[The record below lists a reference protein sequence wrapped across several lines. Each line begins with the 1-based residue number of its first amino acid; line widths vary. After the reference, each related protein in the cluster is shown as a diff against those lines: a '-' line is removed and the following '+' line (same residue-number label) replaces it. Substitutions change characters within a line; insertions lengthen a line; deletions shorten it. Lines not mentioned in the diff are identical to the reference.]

1 MDFTK
6 RVGAD
11 IPCGAFDEEKMMTN
25 MKLAASSFVLA
36 MASAASAPALA
47 APACDANNGSIH
59 LPKGFCALVAADN
72 LGEARHA
79 VAAPNGDLYVAL
91 RSGGVA
97 ALHDSKGDG
106 HFDVVQKFASGSAT
120 GIGFYNGYLYVA
132 QPTQVI
138 RFKMTPG
145 QLVPAGAPETVV
157 SGFDPAREHNDKGLA
172 FDGKGAL
179 YLNIGSPSNACQL
192 RDRMKGSPGQDPCPV
207 LERHSGI
214 WKFDANKLNQ
224 TQDNGTKLVTGL
236 RQEPD
241 VAWAYNGVYTVMNN
255 RDQIDEL
262 YPEHYSAEDNNE
274 GPAEVMYRADQG
286 LNFGWPY
293 CYFDYRSQKILLA
306 PEYGGDGKTV
316 GRCASGITPPIASFP
331 AHWAPVDV
339 NFYDGKQF
347 PAHYQGGA
355 FIAFHGSWNRSPE
368 ERQGAVVFQPFGS
381 DGKPSGKFEIFA
393 DGFNGNVP
401 VKTQAGYI
409 ARPDGVAVAPD
420 GSLYIT
426 DSEKGK
432 IWRVFYRG

>member
-1 MDFTK
+1 MIAPLWRRISLLK
-6 RVGAD
+6 Y
-11 IPCGAFDEEKMMTN
+11 
-25 MKLAASSFVLA
+25 LLASSALLLT
-36 MASAASAPALA
+36 MSAAPALA
-47 APACDANNGSIH
+47 APQCDADNGGIT
-59 LPKGFCALVAADN
+59 LPKGFCAMVVANN
-72 LGEARHA
+72 LGAARHA

-91 RSGGVA
+91 RAENGSPGGAV

-106 HFDVVQKFASGSAT
+106 HFDVEQKFASGSST

-145 QLVPAGAPETVV
+145 QLVPAGQPEVVV
-157 SGFDPAREHNDKGLA
+157 SGFDPAREHNDKGLT
-172 FDGKGAL
+172 FDGKGFF
-179 YLNIGSPSNACQL
+179 YVNVGSPSNACQV

-207 LERHSGI
+207 LEKHSGI
-214 WKFDANKLNQ
+214 WKFDAGKLNQ
-224 TQDNGTKLVTGL
+224 TQDNGTKIVTGL

-241 VAWAYNGVYTVMNN
+241 VAWAHGAAYTVMNN
-255 RDQIDEL
+255 RDSIDEL
-262 YPEHYSAEDNNE
+262 FPDHFTVEDNNE
-274 GPAEVMYRADQG
+274 GPAEVMYRADPG
-286 LNFGWPY
+286 SNFGWPY
-293 CYFDYRSQKILLA
+293 CYVDYRSGKILLA

-316 GRCASGITPPIASFP
+316 GRCASGVTPPVAAFP

-355 FIAFHGSWNRSPE
+355 FIAFHGSWNRAPE
-368 ERQGAVVFQPFGS
+368 ERQGAVVFQPIGA
-381 DGKPSGKFEIFA
+381 DGKASGKFEVFA
-393 DGFNGNVP
+393 NGFNPGP
-401 VKTQAGYI
+401 VKTQADYA